1 MKHIIAGGLIA
12 AGLLAIPS
20 LPASAQSIDIGPGG
34 VRVDPRSP
42 RERDRDE
49 MRREERREEFREERH
64 DAIRREE
71 RRREFDEDGP
81 PPPRDRY

>member
-1 MKHIIAGGLIA
+1 MKQIMASALIT
-12 AGLLAIPS
+12 AGLLALPS

-49 MRREERREEFREERH
+49 FRREERREEFRDERRGV
-64 DAIRREE
+64 IRREE
-71 RRREFDEDGP
+71 RLRREDD
-81 PPPRDRY
+81 DDD

>member
-20 LPASAQSIDIGPGG
+20 VPAVAQSIDIGPGG

-42 RERDRDE
+42 REREIDAE
-49 MRREERREEFREERH
+49 RREDRREEFREE
-64 DAIRREE
+64 RREE
-71 RRREFDEDGP
+71 RRREFDEGGP

>member
-1 MKHIIAGGLIA
+1 MKHIITGGLIA
-12 AGLLAIPS
+12 AGMLTIPS
-20 LPASAQSIDIGPGG
+20 LPAFAQSIDIGPGG

-49 MRREERREEFREERH
+49 IRREERREEFREERR

-71 RRREFDEDGP
+71 RLRREDD
-81 PPPRDRY
+81 DDD